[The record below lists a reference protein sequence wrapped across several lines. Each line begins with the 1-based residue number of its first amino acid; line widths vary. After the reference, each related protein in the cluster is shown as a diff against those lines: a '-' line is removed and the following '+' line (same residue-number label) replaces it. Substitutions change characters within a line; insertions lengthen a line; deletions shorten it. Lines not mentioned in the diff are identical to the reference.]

1 MPVLTPQQREFYENT
16 LRVTRQEVEDLR
28 NQIEDELSRV
38 KQRIAELQEALNA
51 SKQMYEAACNRLGV
65 ANDLEELEGNAD
77 HHG

>member
-1 MPVLTPQQREFYENT
+1 MPVLTSQQREFYENT

-28 NQIEDELSRV
+28 NQIEDELAHV

-65 ANDLEELEGNAD
+65 PNDLEELDGGEDRG
-77 HHG
+77 

>member
-1 MPVLTPQQREFYENT
+1 MPVLTSQQREFYENT

-28 NQIEDELSRV
+28 NQIEDELARV

-65 ANDLEELEGNAD
+65 PNDLEELDGGEDRG
-77 HHG
+77 

>member
-1 MPVLTPQQREFYENT
+1 MPVLTSQQREFYENT

-28 NQIEDELSRV
+28 NQIEDELAHV

-65 ANDLEELEGNAD
+65 SNDLEELDGGEDRG
-77 HHG
+77 

>member
-28 NQIEDELSRV
+28 NQIEDELARV
-38 KQRIAELQEALNA
+38 KHRIAELQEALNA

-65 ANDLEELEGNAD
+65 PNDLEELEGGEER
-77 HHG
+77 H